1 MISLDHSWI
10 VLLSVFVVVFS
21 SLILFYRRQL
31 DFQRDKRSEFD
42 GKSVLV
48 VTAHPDDECMFFS
61 PTIINLQRLSKVHLL
76 CLSTGMCVKADL
88 YIMT

>member
-31 DFQRDKRSEFD
+31 DFQRDKRSEFG

-61 PTIINLQRLSKVHLL
+61 PTIINLQRLGKVHLL
-76 CLSTGMCVKADL
+76 CLSTGMCVEADL